1 MWFVRDV
8 SSDLYRRAFDRF
20 MVEVSFYFDE
30 VRDYF
35 LDLSSAE
42 RGLALCVFILFLVY
56 LIVARARRKYNPGS
70 IGRQFVGAMIL
81 VGMVV
86 FAGDILF
93 DHSPGAYSNLFRL

>member
-8 SSDLYRRAFDRF
+8 NSDLYRRAWDQFLA
-20 MVEVSFYFDE
+20 EVQFYFGG

-35 LDLSSAE
+35 VDLSTVE
-42 RGLALCVFILFLVY
+42 RGLALCVFILFLIY

-70 IGRQFVGAMIL
+70 IGRQFLGAMVL
-81 VGMVV
+81 VGIVV

-93 DHSPGAYSNLFRL
+93 DHSPGAYSNLFKL